1 MHFLIRNFSFKKIS
15 FFLLMVLISFKILT
29 PPTTN
34 VIIKSPNLKYEARLK
49 TFYYF
54 EDKRPS
60 YKVYFRE
67 KNRLIWKNLIYIP
80 NNLDSSEIMIRWS
93 SDSLSLNLLSENKVI
108 NNLKIPQ

>member
-1 MHFLIRNFSFKKIS
+1 MI
-15 FFLLMVLISFKILT
+15 LISFKILT
-29 PPTTN
+29 PPARN

-80 NNLDSSEIMIRWS
+80 NNLESSEIIIKWS
-93 SDSLSLNLLSENKVI
+93 SDSSSLNLLSEKKVI
-108 NNLKIPQ
+108 KNLTIPQ

>member
-1 MHFLIRNFSFKKIS
+1 MYFLIRNFSFKKIS

-29 PPTTN
+29 PPATN
-34 VIIKSPNLKYEARLK
+34 IIIKSPNLKYEARLK

-54 EDKRPS
+54 EDKRSS

-93 SDSLSLNLLSENKVI
+93 LDSLSLNLLSENKVI
-108 NNLKIPQ
+108 NNFTIPQ